1 MYVMEVLKNAIME
14 KGTVL
19 GNNILKVD
27 SFLNHNVDV
36 KLMWEI
42 GEEFAKRFENENIT
56 KIVTMESSGIA
67 PAYAAAMI
75 MGVDMVFARKNKSL
89 TLNDD
94 SSDLAVTE
102 IFSFTKNVLTMA
114 YISKKYISPDD
125 NVLIIDDFLANG
137 EAAMSLVNIVE
148 SIGANIKGVG
158 IVIEKTFQKGR
169 KELEDKNLR
178 IESLARIKSLD
189 NNTVTF
195 ME

>member
-1 MYVMEVLKNAIME
+1 MEVLKNAIME